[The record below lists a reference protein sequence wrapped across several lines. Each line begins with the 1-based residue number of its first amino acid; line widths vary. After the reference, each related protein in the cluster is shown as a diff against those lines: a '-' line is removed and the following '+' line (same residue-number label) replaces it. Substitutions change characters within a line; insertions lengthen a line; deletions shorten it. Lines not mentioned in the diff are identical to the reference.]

1 MAPSPCLVLALLLC
15 AALPARVSGGE
26 RDCLPYTDFNNEY
39 QFSQTCVYGF
49 CCGRCRYRYCCDD
62 PFKRLREED
71 QEDCARE
78 PEVRS
83 VPVAPLVAGV
93 VVVVLVLV
101 VLVSCCV
108 CPCCCVYKRCRK
120 PRPAEPTATAAH
132 AHGDPPG
139 SASTAHYQPVHAQP
153 GYGAQPQPGYGYGG
167 GQPGYGA
174 QPGPYPPGQPGS
186 GPGYPL
192 QPGSGGAQPGYPLQ
206 PGSGQPGYPLQPL
219 GQPQPSGAPPAQM
232 DFLSQPAYNPEY
244 STTG

>member
-153 GYGAQPQPGYGYGG
+153 GYGAQP
-167 GQPGYGA
+167 
-174 QPGPYPPGQPGS
+174 GPYPPGQPGS